1 MSYILSKLD
10 EDNASVE
17 LLMNSSVFGKELINL
32 INNYLMLMREDD
44 FYDIANDICKRYSL
58 NQSFKTFNYIVDG
71 LVDQMQDPVVADTA
85 TSLYEKYSIVL
96 KEKRAELSQN
106 AADLF
111 MSAVNGVLPKE
122 INEEALG
129 QKIID
134 LKNKTKETDAS
145 IDIGSIIALVK
156 AFVRM
161 RHSVAKSLTDEA
173 FNLAEEYGNRDISLA
188 NLESFYKTVKEIED
202 KCFSTI
208 EKIIS
213 GHKNQEKIELLL
225 LDMKLA
231 SEALE
236 IDGQDKS
243 VFDDMLLSAWR
254 LPSTTV
260 EEKEELKIIREIYNK
275 KHPKALGKVITKA

>member
-10 EDNASVE
+10 EDNANVE

-32 INNYLMLMREDD
+32 INSYLILMREDD

-85 TSLYEKYSIVL
+85 TSLYEKYTVVL
-96 KEKRAELSQN
+96 KEKRSELSQN

-111 MSAVNGVLPKE
+111 MSAANAVLPNE
-122 INEEALG
+122 INEERLG
-129 QKIID
+129 QEIID
-134 LKNKTKETDAS
+134 LKDRTKEKVTN
-145 IDIGSIIALVK
+145 IDIGSIVALVK

-161 RHSVAKSLTDEA
+161 RQSVAKSLADEA
-173 FNLAEEYGNRDISLA
+173 FDLAEEFGNRTISLP
-188 NLESFYKTVKEIED
+188 NLEAFYKTLKEIED
-202 KCFSTI
+202 KCFNTI

-213 GHKNQEKIELLL
+213 GHKNDEKIELLL

-236 IDGQDKS
+236 LEGQGKKL
-243 VFDDMLLSAWR
+243 FDDMLLSAWR
-254 LPSTTV
+254 LPSTTI
-260 EEKEELKIIREIYNK
+260 EEKEELRIIRETYNK
-275 KHPKALGKVITKA
+275 KHPKVMNKVITKA